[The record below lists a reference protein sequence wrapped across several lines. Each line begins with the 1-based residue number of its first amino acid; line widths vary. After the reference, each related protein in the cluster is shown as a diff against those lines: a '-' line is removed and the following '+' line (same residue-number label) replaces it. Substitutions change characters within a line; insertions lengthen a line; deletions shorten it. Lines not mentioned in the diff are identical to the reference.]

1 MKWNGGLLIL
11 SKSHYFKS
19 QCLSKIHSGNLNLK
33 YWFVNYYK
41 NCVSM
46 HLAEGDKKLRESLIN
61 LNTEKTT
68 DAIPTDSIKTAI
80 G

>member
-1 MKWNGGLLIL
+1 
-11 SKSHYFKS
+11 
-19 QCLSKIHSGNLNLK
+19 
-33 YWFVNYYK
+33 
-41 NCVSM
+41 M

-68 DAIPTDSIKTAI
+68 AALLTDSIKTSI